1 MIESYLVHSVHS
13 IEVKKPCIILLCSS
27 QSSRGL
33 EEWHQGT
40 LCDSRRHWPGA
51 AHCSREPL
59 MGQVGGGG
67 GSPGVG
73 VGGRGS
79 PGGGVGGRGESRRG
93 GGGVGCRVRRLS

>member
-59 MGQVGGGG
+59 MGQVGGEGGAQEGGWGEG
-67 GSPGVG
+67 GSPGG
-73 VGGRGS
+73 VAGGLVAG
-79 PGGGVGGRGESRRG
+79 
-93 GGGVGCRVRRLS
+93 